1 MARRLAEAIEA
12 VEETRAV
19 GFVVGLA
26 GPLGAGKT
34 EWVKGLAEG
43 FGIEPDGVVSPTFV
57 IATEH
62 AGSRALVH
70 VDLYRLASAGE
81 LDAAG
86 FLDWLAPG
94 QVVAIEWADRFPG
107 ALPGDRVEVR
117 IARAAD
123 AAEARTIEIDATGA
137 LAQRVVTV
145 FDRLL
150 DHEDA
155 ALGAAGP
162 LGQEEGAPWR

>member
-1 MARRLAEAIEA
+1 MARCLAEAIEA
-12 VEETRAV
+12 VDATRAV
-19 GFVVGLA
+19 GFVVALA

-34 EWVKGLAEG
+34 EWVKGLAHG

-62 AGSRALVH
+62 GGARALVH
-70 VDLYRLASAGE
+70 ADLYRLASAGE

-94 QVVAIEWADRFPG
+94 QVVALEWADRFPA
-107 ALPGDRVEVR
+107 ALPADRVEVR
-117 IARAAD
+117 IARDAD
-123 AAEARTIEIDATGA
+123 APETRAIEVEATGA
-137 LAQRVVTV
+137 LAQRVVAA

-155 ALGAAGP
+155 ALGAAVP
-162 LGQEEGAPWR
+162 IGQEEGASCR